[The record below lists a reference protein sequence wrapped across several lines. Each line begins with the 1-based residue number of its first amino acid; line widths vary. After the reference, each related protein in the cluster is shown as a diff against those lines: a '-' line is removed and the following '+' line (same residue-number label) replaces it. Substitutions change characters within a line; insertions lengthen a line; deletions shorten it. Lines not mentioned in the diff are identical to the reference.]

1 MSVEKSEQE
10 LKNNILNDINE
21 KGIKFVSLQFVDI
34 LGNAKNCDVT
44 TKKIDDA
51 LKEGLWF
58 DGSSVEGFVRIH
70 ESDMLLKPDI
80 NTFKIIPWS
89 NEKAARI
96 ICDVYTVDGKPFEG
110 DPRSN
115 LKRVVRNA
123 KKMGYDFNVGP
134 ELEFFLFKTEP
145 VMCTLRNEEHAA
157 IQEPHDTAGYWDL
170 SPVDLAVGVKREIME
185 SLDSIGLGVER
196 GHHEVAPGQH
206 EIGLKYGDPVNMAD
220 NVLTYKNAVKVIA
233 SKHNLFASFMPK
245 PISGINGSGMHTHQ
259 SLWIN
264 GKNAFFDASDEYGLS
279 KTAYEFIA
287 GQLNHAEELAG
298 VVAPTVNSY
307 KRLVPGYEAP
317 VYVFWA
323 RINRSAL
330 IRVPK
335 FIEGK
340 ESACRIELRC
350 PDPSCNPYLAFAAML
365 QTGLDGIKNKMEAP
379 KPLEENVYHFDDKKL
394 HEFRIETLPES
405 LHDATEKMSKS
416 TVIREALGDHIFEKL
431 IEAQQKQWNSYRTHV
446 SGWEIKKYLPV
457 L

>member
-1 MSVEKSEQE
+1 MGEKLSEEEQR
-10 LKNNILNDINE
+10 E
-21 KGIKFVSLQFVDI
+21 KISKTIKDESIKFVSLQFVDI

-44 TKKIDDA
+44 TKKIGDV
-51 LKEGLWF
+51 LMEGLWF
-58 DGSSVEGFVRIH
+58 DGSSVEGFMRIH

-80 NTFKIIPWS
+80 STFTTIPWS
-89 NEKAARI
+89 NEKAARVV
-96 ICDVYTVDGKPFEG
+96 CDVCTVDGKPFEG

-115 LKRVVRNA
+115 LKRVVKNA
-123 KKMGYDFNVGP
+123 KEKGYEFKVGP
-134 ELEFFLFKTEP
+134 ELEFFLFRTEP
-145 VMCTLRNEEHAA
+145 VMCALRGEGRTA

-170 SPVDLAVGVKREIME
+170 SPIDLAVGVKREIME
-185 SLDSIGLGVER
+185 KLDLIGLGVER

-206 EIGLKYGDPVNMAD
+206 EIGLTYGDPVTMAD

-233 SKHNLFASFMPK
+233 SKYNLFASFMPK

-259 SLWIN
+259 SLWTN
-264 GKNAFFDASDEYGLS
+264 GKNAFFDANDEYKLS
-279 KTAYEFIA
+279 KTAYEFIG
-287 GQLNHAEELAG
+287 GQLSNAEALAG

-335 FIEGK
+335 FVEGK
-340 ESACRIELRC
+340 DNACRIELRC

-394 HEFRIETLPES
+394 QEFKIKTLPES
-405 LHDATEKMSKS
+405 LRDATEKMSKS
-416 TVIREALGDHIFEKL
+416 AVIREALGDHIFEKL

-446 SGWEIKKYLPV
+446 SIWETKRYLPI